1 MEICPWTFKL
11 FWENFYAP
19 GWCISFKWSML
30 HNLLKRKF
38 WKVKFFSHLQC
49 DAIITSFHQRLI
61 LHSLSPSSIFISSAI
76 HSVFFFF
83 FSFPDVFAI
92 WAESHDVF
100 LYDVTHVASVL
111 WSFSLLPIVIIF
123 FFWRRH
129 VSSSNLFSHLMRHVS
144 FVLRHYAVFKKTSV
158 STSLFT
164 SVSLLFFHGRQSN
177 SIFAILLPFS
187 PRDMPTENDC
197 WGFFF
202 VLFSKKNNQI

>member
-1 MEICPWTFKL
+1 MQSSLLSIKDWFYIHFLPVVYL
-11 FWENFYAP
+11 F
-19 GWCISFKWSML
+19 
-30 HNLLKRKF
+30 LLQ
-38 WKVKFFSHLQC
+38 S
-49 DAIITSFHQRLI
+49 T
-61 LHSLSPSSIFISSAI
+61 
-76 HSVFFFF
+76 VFFFF
-83 FSFPDVFAI
+83 FFISWCVRHMGRVPWRIPV
-92 WAESHDVF
+92 WRHPCSQCPVKF
-100 LYDVTHVASVL
+100 LSSANCDH
-111 WSFSLLPIVIIF
+111 FF

>member
-83 FSFPDVFAI
+83 ISWCVRHMGRVPWRIPV
-92 WAESHDVF
+92 WRHPCSQCPVRF
-100 LYDVTHVASVL
+100 LSDITYKLFWSMFDIASL
-111 WSFSLLPIVIIF
+111 AW
-123 FFWRRH
+123 
-129 VSSSNLFSHLMRHVS
+129 
-144 FVLRHYAVFKKTSV
+144 
-158 STSLFT
+158 
-164 SVSLLFFHGRQSN
+164 
-177 SIFAILLPFS
+177 
-187 PRDMPTENDC
+187 
-197 WGFFF
+197 
-202 VLFSKKNNQI
+202 